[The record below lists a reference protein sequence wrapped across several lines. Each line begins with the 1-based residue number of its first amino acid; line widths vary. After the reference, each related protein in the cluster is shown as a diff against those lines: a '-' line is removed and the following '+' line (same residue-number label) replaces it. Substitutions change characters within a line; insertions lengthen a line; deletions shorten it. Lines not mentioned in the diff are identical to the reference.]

1 MLRAFLIF
9 RNRKHGMQKA
19 TQDNNVIQINTPAGK
34 DTLYLTRLV
43 VQESMSDLFVMSVNM
58 FTIGTQIAHEDLV
71 GKPVSIKVK
80 NADSAGE
87 RYFHGIVSQ
96 LVSNGSR
103 TADIDEQK
111 NYIDYHAT
119 IVPFAASMRNRKNSR
134 IFQKKTIKDIFAD
147 LFGQHSV
154 AFKDNTTKTY
164 PKYEYCVQYQE
175 SDFDFIQRLFQQEGI
190 FYFFEHSNSAH
201 TLVLADDI
209 TAYEEC
215 AEAKVE
221 FTSGHLS
228 ESHINKWQGGLSIA
242 PGSYKRIGYD
252 FKQPPR
258 YPDGDHKKANLPT
271 QSVAEI
277 FEYTAEAE
285 THPRAAGLAAVQ
297 LESLQRNMKL
307 SSGRSDC
314 RSFSV
319 GKLFSFKKHE
329 DPRLEGKTFAI
340 TSLLT
345 SITVP
350 NQSGAQQSGAQE
362 VFTNHFECVPK
373 DVPYRAAHSMR
384 KPVIH
389 GVQTAIVTG
398 DSADEIMVDQYGR
411 VKVQFDW
418 DREGKKDSQ
427 SSCWIRVAQNWA
439 GKKWGAFFFPRVGQ
453 EVLVD
458 FINGDPDQPIIS
470 GAVYNAD
477 LMPPYALPADKTQS
491 GIKTRSTKE
500 GGADNFN
507 ELRFEDKKGNELV
520 YMQAEKDKQLYV
532 KNDQKEKIDNDRF
545 LEVGNNDDAKVKV
558 NRTVDIGE
566 NDTLKVGKSLNIEAG
581 KEIVIKTGSAK
592 ITMSS
597 SGNISIEGTNI
608 NIKGSNVKV
617 DGSAITLSAGMIKL
631 N

>member
-1 MLRAFLIF
+1 
-9 RNRKHGMQKA
+9 MQKA
-19 TQDNNVIQINTPAGK
+19 TQDKNVIQISTPVGK
-34 DTLYLTRLV
+34 DALYLTRFV
-43 VQESMSDLFVMSVNM
+43 AQEAMSDLFVMSVNM
-58 FTIGTQIAHEDLV
+58 YTIGQQIAHEDLV

-80 NADSAGE
+80 NAEGGGE
-87 RYFHGIVSQ
+87 RYYHGIVSQ

-103 TADIDEQK
+103 TADVDEQK
-111 NYIDYHAT
+111 NYIDYQAT

-147 LFGQHSV
+147 LFGQHNV
-154 AFKDNTTKTY
+154 AFSDKTSKTY

-175 SDFDFIQRLFQQEGI
+175 SDFDFIQRLLQSEGI
-190 FYFFEHSNSAH
+190 FYFFEHTKSNH

-209 TAYEEC
+209 TAYEMC
-215 AEAKVE
+215 GEAKVVHS
-221 FTSGHLS
+221 TGHLS
-228 ESHINKWQGGLSIA
+228 ESHVSRWQGGLSLA
-242 PGSYKRIGYD
+242 PGSFKRLGYD
-252 FKQPPR
+252 FKQPSR
-258 YPDGDHKKANLPT
+258 YPDAEQANAELPT
-271 QSVAEI
+271 QSVSEI
-277 FEYTAEAE
+277 CEYTAEAE
-285 THPRAAGLAAVQ
+285 CHPRAANLASVQ
-297 LESLQRNMKL
+297 LESLQRDMKL

-340 TSLLT
+340 TSMMT
-345 SITVP
+345 SIVVP
-350 NQSGAQQSGAQE
+350 NQSGAAQASSEE
-362 VFTNHFECVPK
+362 VYSNHFECVPK
-373 DVPYRAAHSMR
+373 DIPYRAQVSKK
-384 KPVIH
+384 KPVIN

-398 DSADEIMVDQYGR
+398 DSADEIMIDQYGR

-418 DREGKKDSQ
+418 DREGKKDSK

-477 LMPPYALPADKTQS
+477 LMPPYALPGEKTQS

-507 ELRFEDKKGNELV
+507 ELRFEDKKGSELV

-532 KNDQKEKIDNDRF
+532 KNDQNEKIDNDRNVEI
-545 LEVGNNDDAKVKV
+545 LNNDNLKVTA
-558 NRTVDIGE
+558 NRVAEMGE
-566 NDTLKVGKSLNIEAG
+566 NDTLKVGKTLNIEAG
-581 KEIVIKTGSAK
+581 DEIVIKTGSAQIK
-592 ITMSS
+592 MSS
-597 SGNISIEGTNI
+597 SGNITIEGTNI
-608 NIKGSNVKV
+608 DIKGSNVKV
-617 DGSAITLSAGMIKL
+617 DGSAITLSAGVIKL

>member
-1 MLRAFLIF
+1 
-9 RNRKHGMQKA
+9 MQKA
-19 TQDNNVIQINTPAGK
+19 TQDKNVIQIDTPAGK
-34 DTLYLTRLV
+34 DALYLTRFV
-43 VQESMSDLFVMSVNM
+43 AQESMSDLFILSANM
-58 FTIGTQIAHEDLV
+58 YTIGTQIAHEDLV
-71 GKPVSIKVK
+71 GKAVAIKVK
-80 NADSAGE
+80 NADGGSE
-87 RYFHGIVSQ
+87 RYYHGIVSS

-103 TADIDEQK
+103 TADLDEQK
-111 NYIDYHAT
+111 NYIDYSAT
-119 IVPFAASMRNRKNSR
+119 IVPYAASMRNRKNSR
-134 IFQKKTIKDIFAD
+134 IYQKKTIKEIFTD
-147 LFGQHSV
+147 LFGQHNV
-154 AFKDNTTKTY
+154 AFSDKTTKSY

-175 SDFDFIQRLFQQEGI
+175 SDFDFIQRLLQQEGI
-190 FYFFEHSNSAH
+190 FYFFEHTKSDH

-215 AEAKVE
+215 SESSVVYS
-221 FTSGHLS
+221 SGHLS
-228 ESHINKWQGGLSIA
+228 ESHVSRWQGGLSLA
-242 PGSYKRIGYD
+242 PGSYKRVGYD

-258 YPDGDHKKANLPT
+258 YPDGEHAKPALPT

-285 THPRAAGLAAVQ
+285 CHPRAAGLSAIQ
-297 LESLQRNMKL
+297 LESLQRDMRL
-307 SSGRSDC
+307 CSGRSDC

-329 DPRLEGKTFAI
+329 DPRLEGKSFVI
-340 TSLLT
+340 SSMLT
-345 SITVP
+345 SVTVP
-350 NQSGAQQSGAQE
+350 NQSGANQSAGSE
-362 VFTNHFECVPK
+362 VYANHFECVPK
-373 DVPYRAAHSMR
+373 DVPYRAQANKK
-384 KPVIH
+384 KPVIN

-477 LMPPYALPADKTQS
+477 LMPPYALPAEKTQS

-507 ELRFEDKKGNELV
+507 ELRFEDKKGHELV

-545 LEVGNNDDAKVKV
+545 LEVGNNDDAKIKV
-558 NRTVDIGE
+558 NRTTEVGE
-566 NDTLKVGKSLNIEAG
+566 NDTLNIGKVLNIEAG
-581 KEIVIKTGSAK
+581 KEIVIKTGSAQIK
-592 ITMSS
+592 MSS
-597 SGNISIEGTNI
+597 NGNITIEGTNI
-608 NIKGSNVKV
+608 DIKGSNIKV
-617 DGSAITLSAGMIKL
+617 DGSAIKLSAGMIKL